1 MCVWVCECVSL
12 QDRHFLHVLSP
23 TFPSSSSFLE
33 RRWHIGTAGGPPP
46 PPSLHLFLLLD
57 SWNILIWF
65 DIFFLSREKEG
76 ERERERERERRKKEM
91 EGKKEGIGL
100 FRSGRFAPSV
110 TDTFKCDDP
119 TTIYWPLPNS
129 QWQKFLLSKAADAP
143 AASPGGSSQFNWWW
157 WWSKKKFEARE
168 TRHHEANPRQTRP

>member
-1 MCVWVCECVSL
+1 MCVWVCECVWAYKTAIFSMSFPPHFPLLLFLNVGDTLVL
-12 QDRHFLHVLSP
+12 QVVL
-23 TFPSSSSFLE
+23 LL
-33 RRWHIGTAGGPPP
+33 P
-46 PPSLHLFLLLD
+46 PPSTSFFFWTLETF
-57 SWNILIWF
+57 WF
-65 DIFFLSREKEG
+65 DLIFFFSRGRKK